1 MKTVLSVDV
10 AKNKSMIMLMNSDG
24 EILIDTKEIKHN
36 LEEFEK
42 VKAEIKEINPQNLT
56 VFMESTG
63 TYHLPVER
71 YFKENGFNTLV
82 INSLT
87 TKNNYDTI
95 RKTKTDKVDA
105 RTIASMIKV
114 DKYMLSRVR
123 ENI

>member
-36 LEEFEK
+36 LQDFDK
-42 VKAEIKEINPQNLT
+42 VREQINEINPENLT

-71 YFKENGFNTLV
+71 YFKESGFNTLV
-82 INSLT
+82 I
-87 TKNNYDTI
+87 KI
-95 RKTKTDKVDA
+95 
-105 RTIASMIKV
+105 IFCC
-114 DKYMLSRVR
+114 
-123 ENI
+123 